1 MRLHFQA
8 RGAGFPLLIVH
19 GFLGSLDNWRATSQ
33 RLSDHYTVYRID
45 LRNHGLSPHSDAM
58 SYELMAQDLREFVD
72 LRGLPSSFLLGHS
85 MGGKVAMQ
93 FAADCPDRVAKL
105 AVVDIAPRAYEPYHR
120 PILNA
125 LLALDLTIFKS
136 FAQVDGALAEAIP
149 DIGVRQ
155 FLLKNLSRDQ
165 GGGLRWKIPLQA
177 LARNYDA
184 LAAAIRPR
192 QSFTK
197 PTCFIRG
204 GRSNYI
210 TEEDIPL
217 IQATFPHARIET
229 IPEAGHWVHMDA
241 LEAFLRCVMEFFD
254 ET

>member
-1 MRLHFQA
+1 MRLHFQV
-8 RGAGFPLLIVH
+8 RGKGFPLIIVH
-19 GFLGSLDNWRATSQ
+19 GFLGSLDNWRNASQ
-33 RLSDHYTVYRID
+33 RLSDHYATYRID

-58 SYELMAQDLREFVD
+58 NYELMAQDLREFVD
-72 LRGLPSSFLLGHS
+72 LHRLPSSFLLGHS

-93 FAADCPDRVAKL
+93 FAADWPDRVAKL
-105 AVVDIAPRAYEPYHR
+105 AVVDIAPRAYEPYQR

-136 FAQVDGALAEAIP
+136 FAEVENALSGAIP

-155 FLLKNLSRDQ
+155 FLLKNLTRDND
-165 GGGLRWKIPLQA
+165 GGLRWKIPLQA
-177 LARNYDA
+177 IARNYDD
-184 LAAAIRPR
+184 LVVAIQPR
-192 QSFTK
+192 QSFDK

-210 TEEDIPL
+210 TEKDIPV
-217 IQATFPHARIET
+217 IQAIFTHAKIET

-241 LEAFLRCVMEFFD
+241 PEAFLRCVMKFFSD
-254 ET
+254 S